1 MKLTLL
7 DRAFTLLDDVRSPQD
22 FTIILHLRDPPDVDR
37 LRAGAR
43 SARER
48 YRTSGSRIDGSTW
61 VYRNQHHEIEIDSDI
76 SQFVNEPFDLH
87 RNSPVKQLFISNGAM
102 LATRFHHAA
111 ADGMSAALWLGH
123 QLSVAYGLA
132 PLANSAAVSLRT
144 AESSVRRSMFAYD
157 GACDTLC
164 ATNST
169 RSGTRQWITRGFAC
183 EELQRACRR
192 AGGFTYSDLLA
203 TCLLEVFSH
212 WNHKHTQNGQPRVGL
227 WLPMNIRRRSS
238 EGFGNGTSRIRL
250 YARYSPSASLVD
262 KAREIRRQVSWS
274 TEHGEWVVPDVPL
287 LARLPHWIARP
298 ALRSYLNRP
307 SIDMATGVFSHA
319 DRWGGASE
327 AFKHVERI
335 ECVGLL
341 HTRQSLA
348 VNGAT
353 HRGHTWL
360 TFTYDTGL
368 MRATD
373 AEELAQM
380 YERQLELARAELL

>member
-22 FTIILHLRDPPDVDR
+22 FTIILHFRDPPDVDR

-43 SARER
+43 SAREH
-48 YRTSGSRIDGSTW
+48 YRTSGSRLEGSAW
-61 VYRNQHHEIEIDSDI
+61 VYVDQDHEIEIDSDI
-76 SQFVNEPFDLH
+76 EHFVNQRFDL
-87 RNSPVKQLFISNGAM
+87 RRSAPVRQLFISHGAV

-123 QLSVAYGLA
+123 QLSVAYGFATLV
-132 PLANSAAVSLRT
+132 NSAAVSLRT
-144 AESSVRRSMFAYD
+144 AERSVRRSMFAYD
-157 GACDTLC
+157 GACDALC

-169 RSGTRQWITRGFAC
+169 RSGKRHWITRGFAS

-192 AGGFTYSDLLA
+192 TGGFTYSDLLA
-203 TCLLEVFSH
+203 TCLLEVFSQ
-212 WNHKHTQNGQPRVGL
+212 WNHQHTQNGPQRVGL

-250 YARYSPSASLVD
+250 YARYSPPASLVD

-274 TEHGEWVVPDVPL
+274 TEHGEWVVPDIPL
-287 LARLPHWIARP
+287 LTRLPNWITRP

-368 MRATD
+368 MRAAD

-380 YERQLELARAELL
+380 YERQLELARSELL